1 MSRPEDLRQAA
12 ENTLYGLKADDAL
25 KFRILQK
32 AAVSSV
38 KPQRS
43 LNRTFPVLC
52 TVLAALLI
60 AVVALNSLQAIPSG
74 GPGEINVFAAGMTDS
89 GNGMFP
95 ADFDPASV
103 ISITL
108 EDSEPVTSPE
118 QCSALAGILLDHA
131 QPAESSDP
139 SDQLTVLIASKD
151 GLSYSFFANDPYLS
165 DANGHC
171 WYCPAFFTELNHIS
185 Q

>member
-32 AAVSSV
+32 AAESSV
-38 KPQRS
+38 KPHRG
-43 LNRTFPVLC
+43 LNRTVPVLC

-60 AVVALNSLQAIPSG
+60 AVVALNSLQAVPSG
-74 GPGEINVFAAGMTDS
+74 GPGEINVFAAGMTNS

-108 EDSEPVTSPE
+108 EGCKPVTSPE

-131 QPAESSDP
+131 QPAESSDS

-151 GLSYSFFANDPYLS
+151 GLSCSFFANDPYLS

-171 WYCPAFFTELNHIS
+171 WYCPAFFTQLNRI